1 MRVVET
7 RGQDIERRIVADRAR
22 DLAHHSVTRQPQ
34 LAHHL
39 ADGMHHLG
47 QIVGWNDDQRD
58 YQEQEYLENSQGSSV
73 RRPPRPIALGR
84 AV

>member
-7 RGQDIERRIVADRAR
+7 RRQDIERRIVADRAR
-22 DLAHHSVTRQPQ
+22 DLAHHGVARQPQ

-39 ADGMHHLG
+39 ADRAHHLG
-47 QIVGWNDDQRD
+47 QIVRWDDDQRD
-58 YQEQEYLENSQGSSV
+58 YQEQEYFENSQESSV
-73 RRPPRPIALGR
+73 RQPPGPIALGR